1 MGIVLHPTQYVTFDS
16 LTPLG
21 PTDPLQVLEH
31 GSATHRQMALEHL
44 VTGLLDF
51 ATHEQG
57 TKSITKALKEGG
69 KETLDRVI
77 ARMCEQSKG
86 YVTNRVR
93 ICILQA
99 LICRPSGR
107 RAIIVDLALSV
118 AGSQLIATV
127 LPNVR
132 GSYYRGT
139 WILIPACRLIRTNV
153 PFCTNRFVAT
163 SSL

>member
-1 MGIVLHPTQYVTFDS
+1 
-16 LTPLG
+16 
-21 PTDPLQVLEH
+21 
-31 GSATHRQMALEHL
+31 MALEHL
-44 VTGLLDF
+44 VMGLLDF

-69 KETLDRVI
+69 KETLDRII

-86 YVTNRVR
+86 YALNRPASTVFQELTR
-93 ICILQA
+93 
-99 LICRPSGR
+99 RRSGR

-132 GSYYRGT
+132 G
-139 WILIPACRLIRTNV
+139 
-153 PFCTNRFVAT
+153 
-163 SSL
+163 

>member
-1 MGIVLHPTQYVTFDS
+1 MFLRTLQRTNGGHIAYSTVRCLIFPLVSKVTNPS
-16 LTPLG
+16 S
-21 PTDPLQVLEH
+21 VLEH
-31 GSATHRQMALEHL
+31 GSTTHRQMALEHL

-69 KETLDRVI
+69 KETLDRII

-86 YVTNRVR
+86 YAPDRFTSTA
-93 ICILQA
+93 LQA
-99 LICRPSGR
+99 LTRHNSGR

-132 GSYYRGT
+132 GYVLSGRRK
-139 WILIPACRLIRTNV
+139 L
-153 PFCTNRFVAT
+153 
-163 SSL
+163 

>member
-1 MGIVLHPTQYVTFDS
+1 
-16 LTPLG
+16 
-21 PTDPLQVLEH
+21 
-31 GSATHRQMALEHL
+31 MALEHL
-44 VTGLLDF
+44 VAGLLDF

-69 KETLDRVI
+69 KETLDRII

-86 YVTNRVR
+86 YAPSLSAYAA
-93 ICILQA
+93 LQA
-99 LICRPSGR
+99 LTHNHSGR

-132 GSYYRGT
+132 GCVLY
-139 WILIPACRLIRTNV
+139 C
-153 PFCTNRFVAT
+153 
-163 SSL
+163 

>member
-1 MGIVLHPTQYVTFDS
+1 MALSMNFSIGDSMFSRTSRRISGGHTASSIVRCSIFPLALKVTNP
-16 LTPLG
+16 PL
-21 PTDPLQVLEH
+21 VLEH
-31 GSATHRQMALEHL
+31 GSAIHRQMALEHL
-44 VTGLLDF
+44 VAGLLDF

-86 YVTNRVR
+86 YAPNRSASTV
-93 ICILQA
+93 LQA
-99 LICRPSGR
+99 LTRRHSGR

-132 GSYYRGT
+132 GYVLLSQ
-139 WILIPACRLIRTNV
+139 
-153 PFCTNRFVAT
+153 
-163 SSL
+163 

>member
-1 MGIVLHPTQYVTFDS
+1 MSFSIAASMFSQTSQRTSGGRIASSIVSVLSSAPSMKFTN
-16 LTPLG
+16 PL
-21 PTDPLQVLEH
+21 PVLEH

-44 VTGLLDF
+44 VAGLLDF

-69 KETLDRVI
+69 KETLDRII

-86 YVTNRVR
+86 YAPKLSKST
-93 ICILQA
+93 ILQT
-99 LICRPSGR
+99 LTRCPSGR
-107 RAIIVDLALSV
+107 RAIIVDLALSI

-132 GSYYRGT
+132 GY
-139 WILIPACRLIRTNV
+139 V
-153 PFCTNRFVAT
+153 
-163 SSL
+163 SSRQPSF

>member
-1 MGIVLHPTQYVTFDS
+1 MFSRTSQRTSGGHIAYNTVRCLISPPTSKVTN
-16 LTPLG
+16 PL
-21 PTDPLQVLEH
+21 LVLEH

-44 VTGLLDF
+44 VVGLLDF
-51 ATHEQG
+51 ATNEQG

-69 KETLDRVI
+69 KETLDRII

-86 YVTNRVR
+86 YAPNRPASTA
-93 ICILQA
+93 LQA
-99 LICRPSGR
+99 LTCRHSGR

-132 GSYYRGT
+132 GYVLSRQRG
-139 WILIPACRLIRTNV
+139 
-153 PFCTNRFVAT
+153 F
-163 SSL
+163 

>member
-1 MGIVLHPTQYVTFDS
+1 
-16 LTPLG
+16 
-21 PTDPLQVLEH
+21 
-31 GSATHRQMALEHL
+31 MALEHL
-44 VTGLLDF
+44 VVGLLDF

-86 YVTNRVR
+86 YVLDQSKSVVLR
-93 ICILQA
+93 A
-99 LICRPSGR
+99 LTRNPSGR
-107 RAIIVDLALSV
+107 RAIIVDLALSI

-132 GSYYRGT
+132 GCVLSR
-139 WILIPACRLIRTNV
+139 
-153 PFCTNRFVAT
+153 
-163 SSL
+163 

>member
-1 MGIVLHPTQYVTFDS
+1 
-16 LTPLG
+16 
-21 PTDPLQVLEH
+21 
-31 GSATHRQMALEHL
+31 MALEHL
-44 VTGLLDF
+44 VAGLLEF

-69 KETLDRVI
+69 KETLDRII

-86 YVTNRVR
+86 YVSSPS
-93 ICILQA
+93 A
-99 LICRPSGR
+99 LVVSRALTRCRSGR

-132 GSYYRGT
+132 G
-139 WILIPACRLIRTNV
+139 NV
-153 PFCTNRFVAT
+153 
-163 SSL
+163 SSRQLGS

>member
-1 MGIVLHPTQYVTFDS
+1 MLQRTSGDRIASSIVRCSNLPLAS
-16 LTPLG
+16 KLTSPL
-21 PTDPLQVLEH
+21 LVLEH

-44 VTGLLDF
+44 VAGLLDF
-51 ATHEQG
+51 ATNEQG

-69 KETLDRVI
+69 KETLDRII

-86 YVTNRVR
+86 YVPSLPAYAA
-93 ICILQA
+93 LQA
-99 LICRPSGR
+99 LTHNHSGR

-132 GSYYRGT
+132 GCVLY
-139 WILIPACRLIRTNV
+139 C
-153 PFCTNRFVAT
+153 
-163 SSL
+163 

>member
-1 MGIVLHPTQYVTFDS
+1 MGIVLHPAQYVTSDF
-16 LTPLG
+16 LTLLG
-21 PTDPLQVLEH
+21 PADPLRVLEH

-69 KETLDRVI
+69 KETLDRII

-86 YVTNRVR
+86 YATNQSEPT
-93 ICILQA
+93 LFHA
-99 LICRPSGR
+99 LIRRPSGR

-132 GSYYRGT
+132 GYALSRNFDTYSF
-139 WILIPACRLIRTNV
+139 LPAG
-153 PFCTNRFVAT
+153 
-163 SSL
+163 